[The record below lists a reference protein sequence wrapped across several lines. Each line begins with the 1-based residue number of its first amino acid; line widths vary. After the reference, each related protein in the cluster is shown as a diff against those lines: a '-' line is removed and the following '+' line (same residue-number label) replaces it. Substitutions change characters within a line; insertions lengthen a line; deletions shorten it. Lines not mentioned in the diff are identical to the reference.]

1 MQLSEKTQDARS
13 AKLASSVQVAC
24 EKWRADC
31 ARWRI
36 FMRSKLGLFGTGA
49 VLFLSLC
56 ITSSG
61 KSVPA
66 NTNPRISSA
75 SARAQLQTKQPSQ
88 EFQGTIEKR
97 GTKYI
102 LSDKASG
109 ANYQLSDQDKAKQY
123 YGKDVKVSGTL
134 DPSTNTIDVS
144 AIKEMK

>member
-1 MQLSEKTQDARS
+1 
-13 AKLASSVQVAC
+13 
-24 EKWRADC
+24 
-31 ARWRI
+31 
-36 FMRSKLGLFGTGA
+36 MRSKLVLFGTGA
-49 VLFLSLC
+49 VLFFSLC
-56 ITSSG
+56 ITSNG
-61 KSVPA
+61 KSLLA
-66 NTNPRISSA
+66 NTNARISSA
-75 SARAQLQTKQPSQ
+75 SAQAQLQTKQPSQ

>member
-1 MQLSEKTQDARS
+1 
-13 AKLASSVQVAC
+13 
-24 EKWRADC
+24 
-31 ARWRI
+31 
-36 FMRSKLGLFGTGA
+36 MRGKLGLWGTGA

-56 ITSSG
+56 VTSGGKSLPANMTPRVSSG
-61 KSVPA
+61 PA
-66 NTNPRISSA
+66 Q
-75 SARAQLQTKQPSQ
+75 AQLQTKQPSQ

-134 DPSTNTIDVS
+134 DPSTNTIDVT